1 MSRRINLS
9 VLGSYSANEVE
20 QRLAWELGRSLA
32 DLPLNV
38 VSGGQ
43 QGVMLSLC
51 EAIRTHRRPGADS
64 ACVVGILPGSGFG
77 DANPYLDIAIPVG
90 APHLQNAIVP
100 LAADLVVVIGGAAGT
115 LAELALAWQFRNP
128 IALLGS
134 EGWAGRLGG
143 QRLDTRRAEALP
155 HFHEVEELLR
165 WIARVVDEI
174 ETQGATRPGDRS
186 AI

>member
-1 MSRRINLS
+1 MSRRVNLS
-9 VLGSYSANEVE
+9 VLGSYAANAVE
-20 QRLAWELGRSLA
+20 QQLARELGRGLA
-32 DLPLNV
+32 DLRLNV

-51 EAIRTHRRPGADS
+51 EAIWTHRRGDADS
-64 ACVVGILPGSGFG
+64 AYVVGILPGSGFA
-77 DANPYLDIAIPVG
+77 DANPYLDLAIPVG

-115 LAELALAWQFRNP
+115 LAELALAWQFRKP

-143 QRLDTRRAEALP
+143 QRLDTRRDEELP
-155 HFHEVEELLR
+155 HFHDVETLLR
-165 WIARVVDEI
+165 WIVRAV
-174 ETQGATRPGDRS
+174 ATMDSGFADR
-186 AI
+186 